1 MVLMSQRVQAVS
13 RRVAKQ
19 EGVSGLPWAGL
30 ASLAAGIVIEP
41 IGQRAAAHAI
51 LMFDRRA
58 G

>member
-1 MVLMSQRVQAVS
+1 MSQRVQAVS